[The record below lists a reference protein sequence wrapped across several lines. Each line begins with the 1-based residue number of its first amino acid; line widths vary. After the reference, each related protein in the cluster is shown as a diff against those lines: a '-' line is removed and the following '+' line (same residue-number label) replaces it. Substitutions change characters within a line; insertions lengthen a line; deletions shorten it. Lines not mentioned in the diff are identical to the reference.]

1 MFKKGSFFSMAIQSF
16 WVRFGSIWFF
26 LGLPFLIIGIY
37 TGIQTMTQQERFQ
50 KEGQSTQGMVLTK
63 SIQGG
68 KKSSNES
75 YQFTYRFST
84 ADGKVVMGEAS
95 VSLEIWDRLEER
107 GPVQV
112 TYLPDKPQSNRV
124 EGKKVDWML
133 PIAFLIVGGIL
144 TSLGGFVLVKALRQ
158 IGARSAYRERHNTNQ
173 SIIV

>member
-1 MFKKGSFFSMAIQSF
+1 MMKKGCFLSLAMQSF

-26 LGLPFLIIGIY
+26 VGMPFLIIGIY
-37 TGIQTMTQQERFQ
+37 TGIQTMTQQGRLQ
-50 KEGQSTQGMVLTK
+50 REGQSVQGMVLTK
-63 SIQGG
+63 AIQGG

-75 YQFTYRFST
+75 YQITYRFST
-84 ADGKVVMGEAS
+84 ANGKVVMGEAS

-133 PIAFLIVGGIL
+133 PIGAGITGFVL
-144 TSLGGFVLVKALRQ
+144 TFLGGFVLFKALRQ
-158 IGARSAYRERHNTNQ
+158 IGAICGSRGKT
-173 SIIV
+173 

>member
-1 MFKKGSFFSMAIQSF
+1 MFKKGCFVSLAMQSF

-26 LGLPFLIIGIY
+26 VGMLFLTIGVY
-37 TGIQTMTQQERFQ
+37 TAIQTMTQQERFQ
-50 KEGQSTQGMVLTK
+50 KEGQSAQGMVLTK

-75 YQFTYRFST
+75 YQITYRFST
-84 ADGKVVMGEAS
+84 VDGKAVMGEAS
-95 VSLEIWDRLEER
+95 VSPETWDRLEER

-133 PIAFLIVGGIL
+133 PIGSGIAGSVL
-144 TSLGGFVLVKALRQ
+144 TSLGGFVLFKALRR
-158 IGARSAYRERHNTNQ
+158 IGAISTSRGK
-173 SIIV
+173 V

>member
-1 MFKKGSFFSMAIQSF
+1 MSKKGCFLSLAMQSF

-26 LGLPFLIIGIY
+26 VGMPFLIIGIY
-37 TGIQTMTQQERFQ
+37 TAIQTMTQQERFQ

-63 SIQGG
+63 AIQGG

-75 YQFTYRFST
+75 YQITYRFST
-84 ADGKVVMGEAS
+84 PDGKAVMGSAT
-95 VSLEIWDRLEER
+95 VSPEIWDRLEER

-133 PIAFLIVGGIL
+133 PIGFGVVGFIF
-144 TSLGGFVLVKALRQ
+144 TALGGFVLFKALRQ
-158 IGARSAYRERHNTNQ
+158 IGASCAHRERA
-173 SIIV
+173 